1 MSVSNK
7 LISKEA
13 FIRSKRPTINKLTT
27 QLINNYYADK
37 KKSKKINWA
46 KGGLWSGV
54 GIFLSGLLLLITT
67 IVLFALYFRKKETF
81 FENNSE
87 WFFGMLFGISLTL
100 TIPGLI
106 VLLIGQKA
114 KKYVLKDVIIKFDK
128 YKLIKKLFN
137 FFTLGYKENTI
148 DENNKIHKNY
158 DLINFYK
165 NTHNFKNL
173 EFGFAPIHK
182 KYEQYEALTNNQ
194 YLKMQ
199 NVYYEGSI
207 WHDLASINRKL
218 KKQLIKAKS
227 RTYGQLIE
235 QKLSVKRF
243 GIAVKLRE
251 LNPEVNVSFF
261 DKDNFYTPSDYT
273 SVELP
278 KAYEKLLLKS
288 NNHAVLKAWLDQKNN
303 LEFLNEIYNELTIS
317 QISVPN
323 TKANKKYLL
332 NNLSFLIR
340 NTEAFIWFDIPF
352 ELIDLI
358 FEAKTINKEDII
370 ETLTNKLMD
379 DFYLIYLALQLL
391 VPFGLEISVKEEIIN
406 KPLESDLTFE
416 GDKEQNK
423 ENDNQENNQTQTEN
437 SK

>member
-37 KKSKKINWA
+37 KKSKRINWA

-54 GIFLSGLLLLITT
+54 GIFLLGLLLLITT
-67 IVLFALYFRKKETF
+67 IALFALYFRKKETF

-114 KKYVLKDVIIKFDK
+114 KKYVLKDVITKFDK

-137 FFTLGYKENTI
+137 FFTLGYKENI
-148 DENNKIHKNY
+148 VDENNKIHKNY

-165 NTHNFKNL
+165 NTHNFKNF

-182 KYEQYEALTNNQ
+182 KYEQYEALTDNQ

-199 NVYYEGSI
+199 NVYYEGNI
-207 WHDLASINRKL
+207 WHDLASINHKL

-303 LEFLNEIYNELTIS
+303 LEFLNEIFNELTIS

-391 VPFGLEISVKEEIIN
+391 VPFGLEISVKEEIVN

-416 GDKEQNK
+416 GEKEQNK
-423 ENDNQENNQTQTEN
+423 DNNQENNQTQSKN